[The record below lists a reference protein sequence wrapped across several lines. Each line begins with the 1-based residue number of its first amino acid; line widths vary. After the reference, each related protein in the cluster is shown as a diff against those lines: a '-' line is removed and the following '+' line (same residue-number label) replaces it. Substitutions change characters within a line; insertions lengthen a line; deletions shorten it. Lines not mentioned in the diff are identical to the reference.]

1 MKATEARGVTAF
13 KPERKRKDPVPDA
26 PENLHLTRDQF
37 IAKRKAEKAAAQ
49 EMAEAAAGIKAKY
62 GLAKPEAPA
71 ELAAPKAKVEKDTD
85 GLQAKL
91 ADARKKLV
99 DAEAKLRAKPDSQ
112 HFNKIVRELNAEVER
127 IENILE

>member
-1 MKATEARGVTAF
+1 MKAEEVKGVTTNR
-13 KPERKRKDPVPDA
+13 ERKYKEPVA
-26 PENLHLTRDQF
+26 YSPENLHLTRDEF

-62 GLAKPEAPA
+62 GLSKPAAQSAEIVKKAP
-71 ELAAPKAKVEKDTD
+71 PVKDTD
-85 GLQAKL
+85 GLEAKL

-99 DAEAKLRAKPDSQ
+99 DAEAKLKANPEST
-112 HFNKIVRELNAEVER
+112 HYNKIVRELNAEVER